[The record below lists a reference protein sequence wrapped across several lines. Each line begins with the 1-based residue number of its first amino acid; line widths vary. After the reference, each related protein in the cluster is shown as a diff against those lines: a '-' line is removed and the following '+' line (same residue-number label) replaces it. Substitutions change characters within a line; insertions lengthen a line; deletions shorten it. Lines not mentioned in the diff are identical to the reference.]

1 MMNENDD
8 PTLEFDFANHSLQA
22 IQEYQRIR
30 PLYEEYA
37 NVIKNVLSEAFKAQR
52 IKIHSIEARA
62 KTLNSFGNKASI
74 PSPNNPGNPYYPDPL
89 SDITDLAGVRVIV
102 FLPRTLDMVDGVIQ
116 AQFEVFE
123 RMDKTLILIKE
134 EKLGYA
140 SIHYLIRFK
149 EDRTNLLEYSRFK
162 NLVGEIQVR
171 TILQHAWAEIEHDIR
186 YKAVET
192 IPSTI
197 RRRFMS
203 LAGMLEMAD
212 REFQAIQDEDER
224 LRTQARK
231 SVREGKLEQVEIT
244 PDALK
249 TYLDKK
255 LGIDGRMKDASYEW
269 TVKLLRNFG
278 FSNFEQIDECIRGF
292 DDDELSR
299 LVWGTRGGQ
308 ITRFEYLLLAGMGEN
323 YFKFHLW
330 KMWDWF
336 INNGKKSLAKFKKAG
351 IAVGSYLPPAR
362 ME

>member
-1 MMNENDD
+1 MMNERSDR
-8 PTLEFDFANHSLQA
+8 TEEFDFENHGLQA
-22 IQEYQRIR
+22 IQEYQSVQ

-62 KTLNSFGNKASI
+62 KTLDSFGNKASM
-74 PSPNNPGNPYYPDPL
+74 PSPDDPSSPYYPNPL

-140 SIHYLIRFK
+140 SIHYLVRFK
-149 EDRTNLLEYSRFK
+149 ENRTNLLEYSRFK

-224 LRTQARK
+224 LRTEARK
-231 SVREGKLEQVEIT
+231 SVREGKLEKVEIT

-249 TYLDKK
+249 TYLDEK
-255 LGIDGRMKDASYEW
+255 LGIDRRMKDASYEW
-269 TVKLLRNFG
+269 TVKLLRNLG

-330 KMWDWF
+330 KTWDWF
-336 INNGKKSLAKFKKAG
+336 IDSSKKSLAKFKEAG
-351 IAVGSYLPPAR
+351 IPVRSYIPPSR
-362 ME
+362 IE